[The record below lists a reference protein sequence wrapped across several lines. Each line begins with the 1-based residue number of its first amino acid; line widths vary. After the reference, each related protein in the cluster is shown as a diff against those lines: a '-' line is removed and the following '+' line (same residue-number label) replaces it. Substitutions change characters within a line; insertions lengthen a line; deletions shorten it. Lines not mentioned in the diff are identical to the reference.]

1 MRISILALVAGCC
14 VGFLFT
20 SGCARIQKIT
30 YSITD
35 IQTVANARFTGKSL
49 VVKTFADA
57 RETTQTAS
65 PSPSGITQSW
75 AFRRSI
81 WYKDKRIIKRN
92 GVDWHFNHNDHY
104 RNKNINPWI
113 SQMIANHLNASHMF
127 ASVSFEGARLPHSDY
142 VLEGTIKKFEGCQ
155 KRSIAKEVGASF
167 ALIGSLATMGVK
179 SRYEGTTLLID
190 VTLIE
195 GSSGKSVWQGTVQ
208 GHVEGVDHADAY
220 GWAGY
225 GKANLSLKQ
234 AVDNLIQELRQ
245 IK

>member
-1 MRISILALVAGCC
+1 MRISILALVVGCS

-20 SGCARIQKIT
+20 SGCKIIQKIT
-30 YSITD
+30 YPITD

-49 VVKTFADA
+49 AVKTFADA
-57 RETTQTAS
+57 RETTQRA
-65 PSPSGITQSW
+65 SPSGITQSW
-75 AFRRSI
+75 VFRRSI
-81 WYKDKRIIKRN
+81 WYKDKMIIKRN
-92 GVDWHFNHNDHY
+92 GVDWYLNHNDHY

-127 ASVSFEGARLPHSDY
+127 ASVSFEGAGLPHSDY
-142 VLEGTIKKFEGCQ
+142 VLEGTIKKFEGY
-155 KRSIAKEVGASF
+155 KEKSAAAEVGASF
-167 ALIGSLATMGVK
+167 ALIGGLATMGVK

-220 GWAGY
+220 GWSAY
-225 GKANLSLKQ
+225 AKANLSLKQ